1 MAYEFACV
9 DAGYDDCEFE
19 IRDENREELMEFVKE
34 HGRTV
39 HDTEVSESDVE
50 GSIREV

>member
-39 HDTEVSESDVE
+39 HDAEVSESDVE